1 MDRDGVGIVELA
13 RSRLSDRRGRV
24 AAPARQHPHR
34 RAPPPPHR
42 HDSPQLRRA
51 TTRAG
56 AARARRH
63 RSQDEARLPRARR
76 TTRSRGRPRVGR
88 LPHSL
93 AEETQENRPMTR
105 IVLLAVLL
113 ASSAARAEDPEVENI
128 MARFSDEPS
137 IREVQVAAI
146 EYYNV
151 SPDTIRSLR
160 SKARS
165 KALMPGLS
173 LGGSAWK
180 QSSSLAVD
188 DIIYRAV
195 GIARYEDQ
203 NGVFMGANATLSW
216 GLDKLVFTAE
226 ELDVMPPIGTQGA
239 I

>member
-1 MDRDGVGIVELA
+1 
-13 RSRLSDRRGRV
+13 
-24 AAPARQHPHR
+24 
-34 RAPPPPHR
+34 
-42 HDSPQLRRA
+42 
-51 TTRAG
+51 
-56 AARARRH
+56 
-63 RSQDEARLPRARR
+63 
-76 TTRSRGRPRVGR
+76 
-88 LPHSL
+88 
-93 AEETQENRPMTR
+93 MTR

-113 ASSAARAEDPEVENI
+113 ASSAARAEDPEVEKI

-216 GLDKLVFTAE
+216 GLDKLVFNAE
-226 ELDVMPPIGTQGA
+226 ELDVMSLIGIQDGIQREVTTLYYVRRRLQIEQLLNPPTTVPARIAAQLRLEELTGLLDAYTGGYFSKVVKRKKKNG
-239 I
+239 